1 MTEAGPAGDNE
12 EVELKFVFA
21 EAEVGEAI
29 VRWLDAR
36 YPAVGDA
43 AWRTL
48 EITDRYF
55 DTPDSALESAG
66 YGARLRSVGSE
77 TVLTVKADIETGGGL
92 HRRLE
97 LEAPATRA
105 LNPAAWPESDAR
117 ARVIALAAGTRRLIE
132 RFTVGQQ
139 RRERA
144 IALPTATA
152 VASIDEAEVDFL
164 GVPAGEIHQFEVE
177 LRDGDPGA
185 LKVFARAFARARLA
199 RPGEHSK
206 LAMAARLVEQAARV
220 APDDHWSDAARKMLR
235 RHVVRMLE
243 RESATR
249 AGNVLAL
256 KQMRVA
262 TRRMRAT
269 WRVFDAAFSGAHAEH
284 FDIGLRRAAGLLG
297 AVRDLDVLL
306 ESIDG
311 RNDLAPL
318 AASWRARRDAA
329 FVELVDHLDSP
340 GYGRFIDDLL
350 EGTEARGEWS
360 PGKRA
365 NERVAEL
372 APARLDK
379 AVERMVAAAQH
390 AQGSNEAVAW
400 HALRITAKRMRY
412 SLEALRDVL
421 GERAA
426 TDFIEQLRTLQD
438 VLGEMNDAS
447 VAAHEAAAWLTSTS
461 GADASP
467 NDRVAVAR
475 FIGEREESVGE
486 ARRAFAQDWS
496 DVRLSDVPPLVGAVG
511 SPSS

>member
-1 MTEAGPAGDNE
+1 MTAAGPSGDNE
-12 EVELKFVFA
+12 ELELKFVFA
-21 EAEVGEAI
+21 GADAGEAI
-29 VRWLDAR
+29 ARWLDVR

-55 DTPDSALESAG
+55 DTPDSALEAAG
-66 YGARLRSVGSE
+66 YGARLRTVGNE
-77 TVLTVKADIETGGGL
+77 TVLTVMADIESVGGL

-105 LNPAAWPESDAR
+105 LNPAAWPESEAR

-132 RFTVGQQ
+132 SFTVGQQ
-139 RRERA
+139 RREREL
-144 IALPTATA
+144 ALPTATA
-152 VASIDEAEVDFL
+152 VASIDEAEVDYL
-164 GVPAGEIHQFEVE
+164 GAPAGEIHQFEVE

-206 LAMAARLVEQAARV
+206 LAMAAQLVEQAARV
-220 APDDHWSDAARKMLR
+220 AVDDHWSDAARKMLR

-249 AGNVLAL
+249 AGNALAL

-262 TRRMRAT
+262 SRRMRAT

-284 FDIGLRRAAGLLG
+284 FDLGLRRVAGLLG
-297 AVRDLDVLL
+297 AVRDLDVLI

-311 RNDLAPL
+311 RNDLMPL

-340 GYGRFIDDLL
+340 AYGRFIDDLL

-379 AVERMVAAAQH
+379 AVERMAAAAQH
-390 AQGSNEAVAW
+390 AQGSNEAAAW

-421 GERAA
+421 DERAA

-447 VAAHEAAAWLTSTS
+447 VAAHEAASWLTSAS

-467 NDRVAVAR
+467 DDRVAVAR
-475 FIGEREESVGE
+475 FIGEREEDVGKARSAFGE
-486 ARRAFAQDWS
+486 AWIPLADKS
-496 DVRLSDVPPLVGAVG
+496 VPAMA
-511 SPSS
+511 

>member
-1 MTEAGPAGDNE
+1 VTAAGPTGDNE
-12 EVELKFVFA
+12 EVELKFVYA
-21 EAEVGEAI
+21 DADAGEAI
-29 VRWLDAR
+29 ARWLDR
-36 YPAVGDA
+36 RFPAADGA
-43 AWRTL
+43 AWKTH

-55 DTPDSALESAG
+55 DTPDSALEAAG
-66 YGARLRSVGSE
+66 YGARLRSVGAE
-77 TVLTVKADIETGGGL
+77 TVLTVKSDIEVAGGL

-105 LNPAAWPESDAR
+105 LSPAAWPESDAR
-117 ARVIALAAGTRRLIE
+117 ARVIDLAAGTRRLIE

-139 RRERA
+139 RRERE
-144 IALPTATA
+144 IALPGATA
-152 VASIDEAEVDFL
+152 MASIDEAEIDFL
-164 GVPAGEIHQFEVE
+164 GAPAGEIRQFEVE
-177 LRDGDPGA
+177 LREGDPGA
-185 LKVFARAFARARLA
+185 LIAFARTFARARLA
-199 RPGEHSK
+199 RPEGHSK
-206 LAMAARLVEQAARV
+206 LAMAADLVEKAARV
-220 APDDHWSDAARKMLR
+220 APDDHWADAARKMLH

-284 FDIGLRRAAGLLG
+284 FDTGLRRVAGLLG

-311 RNDLAPL
+311 RDDLAPL
-318 AASWRARRDAA
+318 AASWRARRDAG
-329 FVELVDHLDSP
+329 FVELVGHLDSP
-340 GYGRFIDDLL
+340 GYGRFIDELL

-365 NERVAEL
+365 NELVIDR
-372 APARLDK
+372 APERLDK
-379 AVERMVAAAQH
+379 AVERLLAAAQH

-400 HALRITAKRMRY
+400 HALRIAAKKMRY

-421 GERAA
+421 DERAA

-447 VAAHEAAAWLTSTS
+447 VAAREAAVWLTSTS

-467 NDRVAVAR
+467 ADRVAVAR
-475 FIGEREESVGE
+475 YIGEREESVGE
-486 ARRAFAQDWS
+486 ARTAFAQDWS
-496 DVRLSDVPPLVGAVG
+496 DLRLGDVPPLVGVERK
-511 SPSS
+511 PS